1 MSHGRFAL
9 NNEFAPPTPA
19 NAPTSAGFI
28 ACPAILRAGLTWEQ
42 IVWRQWMYRRAW
54 AEAQATFHGVQEFK
68 ACAARVPKAW
78 RN

>member
-42 IVWRQWMYRRAW
+42 IGVAAVDVSPRLGRGSGDIPRCPGIQSVCREG
-54 AEAQATFHGVQEFK
+54 AEGV
-68 ACAARVPKAW
+68 A
-78 RN
+78 